1 MVDFEWLTPTTVAQA
16 CQLAAQH
23 GDDARFMA
31 GGTALM
37 LALRQRLVSP
47 RAVISLAGLPELKG
61 LHWDDTKGL
70 RIGALTLHDELA
82 QHPAVVQH
90 YPMLAHLARHMA
102 NPQVRHQGTLGGN
115 LCYGDPSTDPP
126 TGLLVWNAEVEIANA
141 QATRRL
147 PLHDFL
153 VDYFTTALAPDE
165 LLVAVHLPTPAANVR
180 SRYARHMR
188 TAAEHRPLVAVA
200 SLARYAEGQCHELRL
215 AVGASSVVPRRLSGA
230 ETVLTGRTPTMA
242 LVAEAADAAAHQLDA
257 LDDARGSAEFRRA
270 MVRVNVRRE
279 LAALFDLQDRA
290 T

>member
-1 MVDFEWLTPTTVAQA
+1 MVDFDWLTPTTVAEA

-47 RAVISLAGLPELKG
+47 RVVIALAGLPELKG
-61 LHWDDTKGL
+61 LQWDAVKGL
-70 RIGALTLHDELA
+70 RIGAFTLHDELA
-82 QHPAVVQH
+82 QHPAVIQH

-126 TGLLVWNAEVEIANA
+126 TGLLVWDAEVEVAS
-141 QATRRL
+141 ATTSRRI
-147 PLHDFL
+147 PLSDFL

-165 LLVAVHLPTPAANVR
+165 LLVAVHLPAPVANIR

-200 SLARYAEGQCHELRL
+200 SLARFVDDQCDELRL
-215 AVGASSVVPRRLSGA
+215 AVGASSVVPRRLPRA
-230 ETVLTGRTPTMA
+230 EAVMNGRVPTSA
-242 LVAEAADAAAHQLDA
+242 LVAHAADTAAQELDV
-257 LDDARGSAEFRRA
+257 LDDARGSAQFRRA
-270 MVRVNVRRE
+270 MVRVTVRRE
-279 LAALFDLQDRA
+279 LAALFELPDLI
-290 T
+290 

>member
-1 MVDFEWLTPTTVAQA
+1 MVDFDWLTPANVAEA
-16 CQLAAQH
+16 CSLAVQH

-37 LALRQRLVSP
+37 LALRQRLVVP

-61 LHWDDTKGL
+61 MNWDEATGL
-70 RIGALTLHDELA
+70 RIGAFTLHDELA
-82 QHPAVVQH
+82 RHPAVAMH

-126 TGLLVWNAEVEIANA
+126 TGLLVWNAEVEVANA
-141 QATRRL
+141 QGSRRL
-147 PLHDFL
+147 PLRDFM

-165 LLVAVHLPTPAANVR
+165 LLVAVHLPRPSAGTR

-200 SLARYAEGQCHELRL
+200 SVACMAEGQCSELRL
-215 AVGASSVVPRRLSGA
+215 AVGASSVVPRRLSRA
-230 ETVLTGRTPTMA
+230 EAVLAGRTPTTA
-242 LVAEAADAAAHQLDA
+242 LVAEAADTAAHDLDA
-257 LDDARGSAEFRRA
+257 LDDARGSAEYRRA
-270 MVRVNVRRE
+270 MVRVTVRRE
-279 LAALFDLQDRA
+279 LAALFEVPDPM
-290 T
+290 

>member
-1 MVDFEWLTPTTVAQA
+1 MVDFEWLTPTSVAEA
-16 CQLAAQH
+16 CRLATEY

-47 RAVISLAGLPELKG
+47 RALISLAGLPELKG
-61 LHWDDTKGL
+61 LNWDDANGL
-70 RIGALTLHDELA
+70 RIGAFTLQDELA
-82 QHPAVVQH
+82 RHPAVARH

-102 NPQVRHQGTLGGN
+102 NPQVRHQGTVGGN

-126 TGLLVWNAEVEIANA
+126 TGLLVWDAEVEIANA
-141 QATRRL
+141 QASRRL
-147 PLHDFL
+147 PLRDFL

-165 LLVAVHLPTPAANVR
+165 LLVAVHLPPPPPDTR
-180 SRYARHMR
+180 GRYARHMR

-200 SLARYAEGQCHELRL
+200 TMARVAEGQCSELRL

-230 ETVLTGRTPTMA
+230 EAVLTGRAPTTA
-242 LVAEAADAAAHQLDA
+242 LVAEAADTAAHELDA

-270 MVRVNVRRE
+270 MVRVTVRRE
-279 LAALFDLQDRA
+279 LTALFELPDP